1 MIKKVI
7 IIDDSST
14 ALNLL
19 KAAFENCFW
28 EVYVAKTAVV
38 AYDLIFKVAP
48 DLIVTDAIMP
58 VVGGF
63 QLVKTI
69 RKNEKISKIPVI
81 VYSVLPEKN
90 AKFYIKEDS
99 IEYFLS
105 KDDNYDELI
114 KLAEEITKKYPLDEA
129 YKEEI
134 LKEISNNEENTIEDV
149 IQEPEV
155 DEVIE
160 EEKEPE
166 INFELLESEIKENCD
181 YSLED
186 KKLFSDLFKVMYPY
200 LDYDLMIVFPY
211 FSEEN
216 KKFVYFD
223 IKDIIISRFFQS
235 YILNKLAADDVVL
248 FKKYAP
254 NLNTIL
260 KEEEFLS
267 KLEFSFEYKGA
278 KTVYVAFYSKK
289 ANKWQNE
296 DNIESIKRVLEKLF
310 KNRYI
315 DKFLKHNKKDGISNK
330 YYSNKSDLDIYNKFE
345 TEEKNSYVGIL
356 DITNFSDLKANLS
369 VEELDIINSR
379 ISQKII
385 NYIDKD
391 EYVFKN
397 DEDEYIVLIYAKNEN
412 RAAYKFNCIIRLLD
426 EISYNNYHIESVV
439 GASCCIIDKVFNIRE
454 AQKTARVALEFTS
467 ASDRVVVQ

>member
-28 EVYVAKTAVV
+28 EVYITKTASS
-38 AYDLIFKVAP
+38 AYDLIFEVAP

-58 VVGGF
+58 VMGGF

-81 VYSVLPEKN
+81 VYSVLPENN
-90 AKFYIKEDS
+90 AKYYMKEDL
-99 IEYFLS
+99 IEYFLT

-114 KLAEEITKKYPLDEA
+114 KLADEITKKYPLDDS
-129 YKEEI
+129 YKKEI
-134 LKEISNNEENTIEDV
+134 LKVKSVSKEEVNEVVEFFDKIEQTEEEN
-149 IQEPEV
+149 
-155 DEVIE
+155 
-160 EEKEPE
+160 EPE
-166 INFELLESEIKENCD
+166 IDFQLLENMVKENCD
-181 YSLED
+181 YSSDDENLFLNVFKILYSFLNYDLMIISPYFCEED
-186 KKLFSDLFKVMYPY
+186 KKL
-200 LDYDLMIVFPY
+200 I
-211 FSEEN
+211 
-216 KKFVYFD
+216 YFD
-223 IKDIIISRFFQS
+223 IKDIILSRFFQN
-235 YILNKLAADDVVL
+235 YILNKFEADDVVL

-254 NLNTIL
+254 NLKTIV
-260 KEEEFLS
+260 KEEDFASMAEL
-267 KLEFSFEYKGA
+267 SFEYKGI
-278 KTVYVAFYSKK
+278 KTANILFYSKK
-289 ANKWQNE
+289 ENKWQNE
-296 DNIESIKRVLEKLF
+296 ANIESVKRVLEKLF

-315 DKFLKHNKKDGISNK
+315 DKFSKFNKKNGISNK

-345 TEEKNSYVGIL
+345 NEEKNSYVGIL

-369 VEELDIINSR
+369 VEELDIINSK
-379 ISQKII
+379 ISQQIVS
-385 NYIDKD
+385 YIDKD

-397 DEDEYIVLIYAKNEN
+397 DEDEYVIVIYAKNEN

-426 EISYNNYHIESVV
+426 EISYNTYRIESVV
-439 GASCCIIDKVFNIRE
+439 GASCCIIDKVFNVRE

>member
-28 EVYVAKTAVV
+28 EVYITKTASF
-38 AYDLIFKVAP
+38 AYDLIFEVAP

-58 VVGGF
+58 VMGGF

-69 RKNEKISKIPVI
+69 RKNEKNSKIPVI
-81 VYSVLPEKN
+81 VYSVLPENN
-90 AKFYIKEDS
+90 AKYYMKEDS
-99 IEYFLS
+99 IEYFLT

-114 KLAEEITKKYPLDEA
+114 KLADEITKKYPLDDS

-134 LKEISNNEENTIEDV
+134 LKVKSVSQT
-149 IQEPEV
+149 EV
-155 DEVIE
+155 DEVVESFDEIE
-160 EEKEPE
+160 QTAEEIEPE
-166 INFELLESEIKENCD
+166 IDFQLLENMAKENCD
-181 YSLED
+181 YSSDDEN
-186 KKLFSDLFKVMYPY
+186 LFSNVFKILYPF
-200 LDYDLMIVFPY
+200 LNYDLMIISPY
-211 FSEEN
+211 FCEEN
-216 KKFVYFD
+216 KKLIYFD
-223 IKDIIISRFFQS
+223 IKDIILSRFFQN
-235 YILNKLAADDVVL
+235 YILNKFKADDVVL

-254 NLNTIL
+254 NLKTIV
-260 KEEEFLS
+260 KEEDFTSTVEL
-267 KLEFSFEYKGA
+267 SFEYKGI
-278 KTVYVAFYSKK
+278 KTAYVSFYSKK
-289 ANKWQNE
+289 ENKWQNE
-296 DNIESIKRVLEKLF
+296 ANIESVKRVLEKLF

-315 DKFLKHNKKDGISNK
+315 DKFSKQNKKDGISNR

-345 TEEKNSYVGIL
+345 NEEKNSYVGIL

-369 VEELDIINSR
+369 VEELDIINSK
-379 ISQKII
+379 ISQQIVS
-385 NYIDKD
+385 YIDKD

-397 DEDEYIVLIYAKNEN
+397 DEDEYVVVIYAKNEN
-412 RAAYKFNCIIRLLD
+412 RAAYKFNCIVRLLD
-426 EISYNNYHIESVV
+426 EISYNTYRIESVV
-439 GASCCIIDKVFNIRE
+439 GASCCIIDKVFNVRE